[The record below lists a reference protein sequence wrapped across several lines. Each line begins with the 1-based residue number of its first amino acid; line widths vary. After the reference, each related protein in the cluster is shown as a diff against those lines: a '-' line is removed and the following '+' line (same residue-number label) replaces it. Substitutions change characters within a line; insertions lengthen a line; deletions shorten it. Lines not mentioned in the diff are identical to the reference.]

1 MDWRPFLLRG
11 MGGLNGCEN
20 AAAAWIAL
28 VNAATYQP
36 FGAVETMSLGNGLVA
51 ANDRALDGRLKAR
64 RLSNATTNAKLADL
78 AYVYDPDGNVSA
90 IDDAVTPDRSSV

>member
-20 AAAAWIAL
+20 AAAAWVAL

-36 FGAVETMSLGNGLVA
+36 FGVVETMSLGNGLVA
-51 ANDRALDGRLKAR
+51 ANDRALDG